1 VKSIY
6 EYQGRTH
13 LVWNRKKYC
22 PNCANHEI
30 MMMKQIT
37 PMTNKPYFVEC
48 CACGYSTE
56 EAETRAKAMR
66 NWMAED
72 GWIQNL

>member
-1 VKSIY
+1 MKSIY

-30 MMMKQIT
+30 VKMKQIS
-37 PMTNKPYFVEC
+37 PMTNKPYFIQC
-48 CACGYSTE
+48 SACGYDTSAGASWKE
-56 EAETRAKAMR
+56 AMR
-66 NWMAED
+66 NWEEVV
-72 GWIQNL
+72 